1 LLASLLGREHAIKT
15 RGAETA
21 RSRGAGT
28 MHVCM
33 IVATAVVPFPGVA
46 THARSVTVARPC
58 RRGRCPPPPPPNFF
72 TSFFSAFHLETLCT
86 VVCCCCRQLRYVYHP
101 YIYRV
106 VYRVCIA
113 VLCLCQLSC
122 CCEGTALTYRYSRL
136 ALR

>member
-1 LLASLLGREHAIKT
+1 MPIPLLASLLGREHAIKT

-58 RRGRCPPPPPPNFF
+58 RRGRCPPPLTFFHIIFFGVSSRDAVYSCVLLLPPVAVCVSPISCTYIEFALQC
-72 TSFFSAFHLETLCT
+72 SAFASCL
-86 VVCCCCRQLRYVYHP
+86 VVVK
-101 YIYRV
+101 
-106 VYRVCIA
+106 
-113 VLCLCQLSC
+113 VLP
-122 CCEGTALTYRYSRL
+122 
-136 ALR
+136 